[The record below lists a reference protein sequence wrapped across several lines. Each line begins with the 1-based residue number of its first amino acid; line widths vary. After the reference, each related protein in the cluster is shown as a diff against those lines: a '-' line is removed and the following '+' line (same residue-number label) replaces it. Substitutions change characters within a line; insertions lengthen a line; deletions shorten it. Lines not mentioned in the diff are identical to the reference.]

1 MRPMCFLA
9 ALVAMG
15 SIASVARQA
24 AAASPPVAS
33 ATITTVST
41 GATNSY
47 SLKLTDSAASPSPI
61 GTFWFAWIPGEDFL
75 DTSPL
80 SVTDPTGWT
89 DNITH
94 GGPGDGYAI
103 QFLASTPAADVT
115 IGSSLSGFGFTST
128 DSPASISGDSA
139 FFPTTPV
146 LTSFAYDAAP
156 FSDSGDKFLVTVVPE
171 PVSLALLSPMAL
183 LLLRRSR
190 R

>member
-1 MRPMCFLA
+1 MCFLA
-9 ALVAMG
+9 ALAAMG
-15 SIASVARQA
+15 LTASVARQA

-41 GATNSY
+41 GPTNSY
-47 SLKLTDSAASPSPI
+47 ALTLTDTAGSPSPI
-61 GTFWFAWIPGEDFL
+61 GTFWFAWIPGQDYL

-94 GGPGDGYAI
+94 GGAGDGYAI
-103 QFLASTPAADVT
+103 QWIASSSADDVT

-128 DSPASISGDSA
+128 DSPASVYGNSA

-146 LTSFAYDAAP
+146 RTSFTYDAAP
-156 FSDSGDKFLVTVVPE
+156 FSDSGDRFLVTVVPE
-171 PVSLALLSPMAL
+171 PVSLGLLTPMAL